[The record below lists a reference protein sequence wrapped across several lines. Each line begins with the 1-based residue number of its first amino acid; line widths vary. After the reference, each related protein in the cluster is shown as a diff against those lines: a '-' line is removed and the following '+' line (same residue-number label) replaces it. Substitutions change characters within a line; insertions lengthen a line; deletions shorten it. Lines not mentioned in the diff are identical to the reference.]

1 MIKKWWMFSICIVLI
16 VAAAVPVRA
25 AAASHPLFVHVI
37 VAFQQQVDEQAVTT
51 LQGNVTKRFDV
62 IPAVAATVPI
72 TAVELLRRWPGVDYV
87 QQDTTVAIDRQ
98 VIDWGVEKTKASVMH
113 PQGVTGK
120 GVKIAILDT
129 GVDPSHPDL
138 RVAGGV
144 CLLSSCPHSYQDDNG
159 HGTHVAGIIAAKDN
173 EIGTVGVAPD
183 ASIYAVKVLD
193 RYGEGN
199 VSAVL
204 SGIEWAI
211 EHDIDIIN
219 LSLAAPEDAPALKAA
234 IQKAYES
241 GILVVAA
248 AGNNGY
254 ANGAGD
260 TVEYPAKYDSAIAV
274 AAVNK
279 ENVRLPYSATGPAI
293 EVAAPGEDVYS
304 TVPVALDRDGVR
316 DGYTRMS
323 GTSMAVPFVSGVLAL
338 YKQQYPERTNLELRQ
353 MLRGRAL
360 DLGAAGKDPWYG
372 YGLVQAVSNQAP
384 ELTVKLL
391 SVKKGEV
398 AFSVTPTG
406 NAVKGYRVY
415 RNGKRLETLQT
426 AATYTDY
433 VVKGIYE
440 YEFASIRN
448 DGTESALSAPIT
460 VNVPDP
466 DYKDLSASA
475 WYMPE
480 IVYLS
485 SQGIVSGYNN
495 GTIQPYKTITR
506 AEVAVMLGRALHL
519 DGTKRATVFRDV
531 SSSDFASGYIQ
542 AAYEHGLINGYPD
555 GTFRPQHPITRAET
569 AIMLSRA
576 YPLPDGSSM
585 MFKDV
590 TTRVTGHEAIAK
602 LAAAR
607 ITEGYPDGTFRP
619 YQFVKRLEFFVFT
632 ARAANERFR

>member
-1 MIKKWWMFSICIVLI
+1 MIKKWWMFAICIVFI
-16 VAAAVPVRA
+16 VAAAVPVRTS
-25 AAASHPLFVHVI
+25 AASHPLFVHVI

-51 LQGNVTKRFDV
+51 LQGNVTKRFEV
-62 IPAVAATVPI
+62 IPAVAATVPM

-98 VIDWGVEKTKASVMH
+98 VTDWGVEKVKAPVMH
-113 PQGVTGK
+113 THGLTGK

-129 GVDPSHPDL
+129 GVDLNHPDL
-138 RVAGGV
+138 RVADGV

-173 EIGTVGVAPD
+173 DIGTVGVAPD
-183 ASIYAVKVLD
+183 ANIYAVKVLD

-199 VSAVL
+199 VSTIL
-204 SGIEWAI
+204 SGIEWAMKQGV
-211 EHDIDIIN
+211 DIIN

-279 ENVRLPYSATGPAI
+279 ENVRLPYSATGSAV

-304 TVPVALDRDGVR
+304 TVPVDLDRDGAR

-323 GTSMAVPFVSGVLAL
+323 GTSMAAPFVSGVLAL
-338 YKQQYPERTNLELRQ
+338 YKEQYPERTNIELRQ
-353 MLRGRAL
+353 MLRDRAL
-360 DLGAAGKDPWYG
+360 DLGTPGKDPWYG
-372 YGLVQAVSNQAP
+372 YGLVQAVSNQPP
-384 ELTVKLL
+384 ELNVELL

-415 RNGKRLETLQT
+415 RDGKRIETLQT
-426 AATYTDY
+426 AGTYTDY
-433 VVKGIYE
+433 VVKGTYE

-448 DGTESALSAPIT
+448 DGTESALSVSIT
-460 VNVPDP
+460 VSVPDP
-466 DYKDLSASA
+466 DYKDLSANA
-475 WYMPE
+475 WYMRE

-495 GTIQPYKTITR
+495 GTIQPDKTITR
-506 AEVAVMLGRALHL
+506 AEATVMLGRALHL
-519 DGTKRATVFRDV
+519 DGTKRVTVFRDV

-542 AAYEHGLINGYPD
+542 AAYERGLINGYPD
-555 GTFRPQHPITRAET
+555 GTFRPQQPITRAET
-569 AIMLSRA
+569 AIILSRA
-576 YPLPDGSSM
+576 YPLPNGSSV

-602 LAAAR
+602 LASAR